1 MNIPRQ
7 PTDFALTEFVDVCDR
22 EDLFEVLD
30 NQRVLELSRLGGGDG
45 FSKLSVLRRSTGIEH
60 RRILRPGI
68 APIDVATTLADRL
81 QRQVDLNWNDCPAI
95 LLCHSHIDSSR
106 SKELAQGLAEHLC
119 VPESKVHGFNL
130 GCGGFLQLI
139 KRGAAFASTANPN
152 QHVPLLSVEIPE
164 QWHDAA
170 DKAFCGIVSAG
181 AGATTITRGA
191 GHRLFGFDAREV
203 EVPAEKRND
212 GTPLFTHEFCEG
224 FDFRG
229 RPQTREVMHMD
240 GESVFLSGVELML
253 EGCREALKF
262 AGVGNDCEVITV
274 PHQPSGKLLKTLIA
288 TGKIDFPKA
297 RFLSNLESFGNTL
310 SSTIPIALSRIDE
323 VSEANGCSPPSKGD
337 IVLLTAAG
345 ICMTRKADHMT
356 QGFAA
361 LEW

>member
-1 MNIPRQ
+1 M
-7 PTDFALTEFVDVCDR
+7 DLGLTEFVDVCDR
-22 EDLFEVLD
+22 EDLFEPLD
-30 NQRVLELSRLGGGDG
+30 NQRVLELSRLGGGSG
-45 FSKLSVLRRSTGIEH
+45 FSGLSVLKRSTGISQ

-68 APIDVATTLADRL
+68 APLDVATRLADRL
-81 QRQVDLNWNDCPAI
+81 RRQVDFNWNECPAI

-106 SKELAQGLAEHLC
+106 SEELAKGLAEHLDL
-119 VPESKVHGFNL
+119 PESKVLGFNL

-139 KRGAAFASTANPN
+139 KRGAELASTAKPG

-181 AGATTITRGA
+181 AGATTITPGD
-191 GHRLFGFDAREV
+191 GHRLLGFEAREV

-240 GESVFLSGVELML
+240 GESVFLNGVELML

-262 AGVGNDCEVITV
+262 ASVDQQREVITV

-288 TGKIDFPKA
+288 TGKIDFPQL
-297 RFLSNLESFGNTL
+297 RFLNNLDTFGNTL
-310 SSTIPIALSRIDE
+310 SSTIPIALSRVEE
-323 VSEANGCSPPSKGD
+323 VADANDCSAPSKGD
-337 IVLLTAAG
+337 VVLLTAAG
-345 ICMTRKADHMT
+345 ICMTRKPDHMT
-356 QGFAA
+356 QGYAA
-361 LEW
+361 IEW